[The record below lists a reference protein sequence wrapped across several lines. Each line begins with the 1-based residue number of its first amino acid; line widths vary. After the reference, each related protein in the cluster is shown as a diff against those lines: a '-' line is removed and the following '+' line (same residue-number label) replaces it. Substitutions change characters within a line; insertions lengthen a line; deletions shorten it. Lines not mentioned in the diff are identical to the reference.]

1 MEQNSTKLTGI
12 ADAVL
17 RAGSQTELANKIG
30 VSQQVVSKWLKRGFV
45 PLSRVVEIESEY
57 GIPRARLANPR
68 LTDLVVDSGVE

>member
-1 MEQNSTKLTGI
+1 MEQNNETNLTGI

-30 VSQQVVSKWLKRGFV
+30 VSQQVISKWLKRGFV
-45 PLSRVVEIESEY
+45 PLARVVEIEAEY

-68 LTDLVVDSGVE
+68 LTSLVDSGVE

>member
-1 MEQNSTKLTGI
+1 VEQNNETNLTGI

-17 RAGSQTELANKIG
+17 RAGSQTELAAKIG

-45 PLSRVVEIESEY
+45 PLARVVEIESEY

-68 LTDLVVDSGVE
+68 LTSLVDSGVE